1 MLACETSRVPTQ
13 DQPRLIRPARQR
25 PPWHQVLRRA
35 GVVTVVTG
43 LSLWLLAAAL
53 PGFSIDTF
61 WQALFAGFVVGVVNA
76 FVWPALAF
84 LVVPLSVL
92 TLGLGAIVLNAIVVG
107 WVLELLPG
115 IEIDG
120 FAPSLFIVIGL
131 VIVTTAISSVLAL
144 DDEAWTDQRA
154 SELARKR
161 AKQAN
166 VTDVPGVVFVQLDGV
181 SHGVLRR
188 ALRSGDVPTLHRWL
202 REGSHHLVEWETG
215 WSSQTGVSQCGILH
229 GSTADMPAFRW
240 VDKSTGTVVVSNH
253 PKCAAAIERA
263 HSDGN
268 GLLADNG
275 SSYGNLFSGDA
286 ARSALTMSGAG
297 RRKEGRTGAGYF
309 GYFVRPG
316 QATRTMVAS
325 FVEIGRERVA
335 ATRQRRRGVEPR
347 VERGWVY
354 ALLRTFTTV
363 ITRDVSVQGVMND
376 MCEGRRTIYVDMLGY
391 DEVAHHS
398 GPERVEALGVLR
410 DLDRQLA
417 RIERVTRWTPRPYK
431 IVVLSDHGQTQGA
444 TFEQRTGY
452 TLAELVAEL
461 CGAAA
466 SGDADAEKGRTES
479 TAWLRQA
486 RDPDDSQEA
495 VVADVPVVL
504 GSGSLALI
512 SIPGEPR
519 RRLTR
524 EEIDDR
530 YPRLIDGLTA
540 HPEIGFVLVR
550 QAGGSSVVL
559 GAHGGVDLGTGK
571 VTGDD
576 PLAPFGPRARDQVSE
591 VDGYSTVADLMV
603 NSRYDAELEEV
614 AAFEEQVSSHGGL
627 GGPQTHPFLLY
638 PSEFAAPVEP
648 IFTSPAV
655 YRVLKGWL
663 HDLDPGEHEP
673 ESLTAAG
680 AARGA
685 AAAQPGGIAASP

>member
-1 MLACETSRVPTQ
+1 M
-13 DQPRLIRPARQR
+13 IRPARQR
-25 PPWHQVLRRA
+25 PPWHQVLRRTV
-35 GVVTVVTG
+35 VVTLLTAFA
-43 LSLWLLAAAL
+43 LWLLAVIL
-53 PGFSIDTF
+53 PGFSIDSG
-61 WQALFAGFVVGVVNA
+61 WDALLAGFVVGVANA
-76 FVWPALAF
+76 VVWPALAF
-84 LVVPLSVL
+84 LVVPLSVV
-92 TLGLGAIVLNAIVVG
+92 TLGLGAIVLNAIFVG

-120 FAPSLFIVIGL
+120 FWPSLAIVFGL

-166 VTDVPGVVFVQLDGV
+166 STDVPGVVFVQLDGV
-181 SHGVLRR
+181 AHGVLRR

-202 REGSHHLVEWETG
+202 RDGSHHLVEWETG

-240 VDKSTGTVVVSNH
+240 VDKRDGTVVVSNH
-253 PKCAAAIERA
+253 PKCAAAIEAA
-263 HSDGN
+263 HSDGK
-268 GLLADNG
+268 GLLAYNG

-286 ARSALTMSGAG
+286 ERSALTMSGAG

-316 QATRTMVAS
+316 QATRTMVS
-325 FVEIGRERVA
+325 SIVEIGRERVA

-354 ALLRTFTTV
+354 ALLRTFTTI

-376 MCEGRRTIYVDMLGY
+376 MCEGRATIYVDMLGY

-444 TFEQRTGY
+444 TFEQRTGM
-452 TLAELVAEL
+452 TLAELVSEL
-461 CGAAA
+461 CGGTVA

-486 RDPDDSQEA
+486 RNPDDSKEDQ
-495 VVADVPVVL
+495 VTDVPVVL
-504 GSGSLALI
+504 GSGSLGLI

-519 RRLTR
+519 RLTR
-524 EEIDDR
+524 EEIDAR
-530 YPRLIDGLTA
+530 YPMLITGLA
-540 HPEIGFVLVR
+540 SHPEIGFVLVR
-550 QAGGSSVVL
+550 QQSGSSIVL
-559 GAHGGVDLGTGK
+559 GATGSHDLGSGEVVGVD
-571 VTGDD
+571 
-576 PLAPFGPRARDQVSE
+576 PLVPFGPRARDQVAE

-603 NSRYDAELEEV
+603 NSRYDPELQEV

-638 PSEFAAPVEP
+638 PTELAAPAEP
-648 IFTSPAV
+648 IFTSPAM

-663 HDLDPGEHEP
+663 RELGHPANTQEAAPLMAA
-673 ESLTAAG
+673 TA
-680 AARGA
+680 
-685 AAAQPGGIAASP
+685 QPPGGIAASP

>member
-1 MLACETSRVPTQ
+1 M
-13 DQPRLIRPARQR
+13 IRPRRER
-25 PPWHQVLRRA
+25 PPWHQVLRRTL
-35 GVVTVVTG
+35 VVTALTTFA
-43 LSLWLLAAAL
+43 LWLLAAL
-53 PGFSIDTF
+53 VPGFAIDSL
-61 WQALFAGFVVGVVNA
+61 WAALLAGFVVGVANA
-76 FVWPALAF
+76 VVWPALAF
-84 LVVPLSVL
+84 LVVPLSVV
-92 TLGLGAIVLNAIVVG
+92 TLGVGAIVLNAIFVG

-115 IEIDG
+115 VEIDG
-120 FAPSLFIVIGL
+120 FWPSLAVVIGL
-131 VIVTTAISSVLAL
+131 VIVTTAISSILAL

-154 SELARKR
+154 SQLARKR
-161 AKQAN
+161 AKEAS

-202 REGSHHLVEWETG
+202 RDGSHHLIEWETG

-240 VDKSTGTVVVSNH
+240 VDKRDGTVIVSNH

-268 GLLADNG
+268 GLLAYNG
-275 SSYGNLFSGDA
+275 SGYGNLFSGDA
-286 ARSALTMSGAG
+286 ERSALTMSGAG

-347 VERGWVY
+347 VERGWTY
-354 ALLRTFTTV
+354 ALLRTFTTI
-363 ITRDVSVQGVMND
+363 ITRDVSVQGVLND
-376 MCEGRRTIYVDMLGY
+376 MCEGRATIYVDMLGY

-444 TFEQRTGY
+444 TFEQRTGM
-452 TLAELVAEL
+452 TLAELVAHL
-461 CGAAA
+461 CGGIVA

-486 RDPDDSQEA
+486 RNPDDSSEDH
-495 VVADVPVVL
+495 VTDIPVVL
-504 GSGSLALI
+504 GSGSLGLI

-519 RRLTR
+519 RLTR
-524 EEIDDR
+524 EEIDAR
-530 YPRLIDGLTA
+530 YPMLIPGLA
-540 HPEIGFVLVR
+540 SHPEIGFVLVR
-550 QAGGSSVVL
+550 QASGSSIAL
-559 GAHGGVDLGTGK
+559 GPTGSVDLVSGE
-571 VTGDD
+571 VVGDD
-576 PLAPFGPRARDQVSE
+576 PLAPFGRRAREQVAE
-591 VDGYSTVADLMV
+591 VDGYSTVADLMI
-603 NSRYDAELEEV
+603 NSRYDPELEEV

-638 PSEFAAPVEP
+638 PTEFTAPTEP
-648 IFTSPAV
+648 IFTSPAM

-663 HDLDPGEHEP
+663 RELGHPDRTPD
-673 ESLTAAG
+673 AAPV
-680 AARGA
+680 A
-685 AAAQPGGIAASP
+685 AAAAHPPGGIAASP

>member
-1 MLACETSRVPTQ
+1 M
-13 DQPRLIRPARQR
+13 
-25 PPWHQVLRRA
+25 LRRTV
-35 GVVTVVTG
+35 VVTVLTAFA
-43 LSLWLLAAAL
+43 LWLLAVVL
-53 PGFSIDTF
+53 PGFSIDSVWT
-61 WQALFAGFVVGVVNA
+61 ALLAGFVVGIANA
-76 FVWPALAF
+76 VVWPALAF
-84 LVVPLSVL
+84 LVVPLSVV
-92 TLGLGAIVLNAIVVG
+92 TLGLGAIVLNAIFVG
-107 WVLELLPG
+107 VVLELLPG
-115 IEIDG
+115 IELSG
-120 FAPSLFIVIGL
+120 FWPSLAIVIGL
-131 VIVTTAISSVLAL
+131 VVVTTAVSAVLAL

-166 VTDVPGVVFVQLDGV
+166 ITDVPGVVFVQLDGV
-181 SHGVLRR
+181 AHGVLRR

-202 REGSHHLVEWETG
+202 RDGSHRLIEWETG

-240 VDKSTGTVVVSNH
+240 VDKSTGVVIVSNH

-268 GLLADNG
+268 GLLAVDG

-286 ARSALTMSGAG
+286 ERSALTMSGAG

-354 ALLRTFTTV
+354 ALLRTFTTI

-376 MCEGRRTIYVDMLGY
+376 MCEGRSAIYVDLLGY

-417 RIERVTRWTPRPYK
+417 RIERVTKWTPRPYK

-444 TFEQRTGY
+444 TFEQRTGM

-461 CGAAA
+461 CGSAVA
-466 SGDADAEKGRTES
+466 SGDADAEQGRTES

-486 RDPDDSQEA
+486 RDPDDSKEQA
-495 VVADVPVVL
+495 VADVPVVL
-504 GSGSLALI
+504 GSGSLGLI

-519 RRLTR
+519 RLTR
-524 EEIDDR
+524 EEIDAR
-530 YPRLIDGLTA
+530 YPMLITGLA
-540 HPEIGFVLVR
+540 SHPEIGFVLVR
-550 QAGGSSVVL
+550 QASGSSIVL
-559 GAHGGVDLGTGK
+559 GSNGSVDLATGE

-576 PLAPFGPRARDQVSE
+576 PLEPFGPRAREQVAE
-591 VDGYSTVADLMV
+591 VDGYSTVADLMI
-603 NSRYDAELEEV
+603 NSRYDPELQEV

-638 PSEFAAPVEP
+638 PTELTAPAEP
-648 IFTSPAV
+648 IFTSPAMH
-655 YRVLKGWL
+655 RVLKGWL
-663 HDLDPGEHEP
+663 RELGHGDRDTR
-673 ESLTAAG
+673 TAPL
-680 AARGA
+680 AATA
-685 AAAQPGGIAASP
+685 VHPGGIAASP

>member
-1 MLACETSRVPTQ
+1 M
-13 DQPRLIRPARQR
+13 IRPAYQR
-25 PPWHQVLRRA
+25 PPWHQVLRRTV
-35 GVVTVVTG
+35 VVTVVTAFA
-43 LSLWLLAAAL
+43 LWLLALVL
-53 PGFSIDTF
+53 PGFSIDSG
-61 WQALFAGFVVGVVNA
+61 WDALLAGFVVGVANA
-76 FVWPALAF
+76 VVWPALAF
-84 LVVPLSVL
+84 LVVPLSVV
-92 TLGLGAIVLNAIVVG
+92 TLGLGAIVLNAIFVG

-115 IEIDG
+115 VEIDG
-120 FAPSLFIVIGL
+120 FWPSLFVVIGL

-166 VTDVPGVVFVQLDGV
+166 ATDVPGVVFVQLDGV

-202 REGSHHLVEWETG
+202 RDGSHRLVEWETG

-229 GSTADMPAFRW
+229 GSTTDMPAFRW
-240 VDKSTGTVVVSNH
+240 VDKSTGSVVVSNH
-253 PKCAAAIERA
+253 PKCAAAIEHA

-268 GLLADNG
+268 GLLANTG

-286 ARSALTMSGAG
+286 QRSALTMSGAG

-309 GYFVRPG
+309 GYFIRPG

-335 ATRQRRRGVEPR
+335 ATRQRRRDVEPR

-354 ALLRTFTTV
+354 ALLRTFTTI

-376 MCEGRRTIYVDMLGY
+376 MCEGRTTIYVDMLGY

-444 TFEQRTGY
+444 TFEQRTGH

-486 RDPDDSQEA
+486 RNPDDSQEDE
-495 VVADVPVVL
+495 VADVPVVL

-524 EEIDDR
+524 EEIDAR
-530 YPRLIDGLTA
+530 YPKLIAGLVA

-550 QAGGSSVVL
+550 QASGSSVVL
-559 GAHGGVDLGTGK
+559 GPTGSLDLATRE
-571 VTGDD
+571 VSGDD
-576 PLAPFGPRARDQVSE
+576 PLQPFGPRAREQVAE
-591 VDGYSTVADLMV
+591 VDGYATVADLMV
-603 NSRYDAELEEV
+603 NSRYDPELQEV

-638 PSEFAAPVEP
+638 PTEFTPPAEP
-648 IFTSPAV
+648 IFTSPAM

-663 HDLDPGEHEP
+663 AELGHADRTP
-673 ESLTAAG
+673 ETLPAPAAS
-680 AARGA
+680 ATV
-685 AAAQPGGIAASP
+685 AQPAGGIAASP

>member
-1 MLACETSRVPTQ
+1 MLTAF
-13 DQPRLIRPARQR
+13 A
-25 PPWHQVLRRA
+25 
-35 GVVTVVTG
+35 
-43 LSLWLLAAAL
+43 LWLLALLL
-53 PGFSIDTF
+53 PGFSIDSA
-61 WQALFAGFVVGVVNA
+61 WDALLAGFVVGVANA
-76 FVWPALAF
+76 VVWPALAF
-84 LVVPLSVL
+84 VVVPLSVV
-92 TLGLGAIVLNAIVVG
+92 TLGLGAIVLNAIFVG

-115 IEIDG
+115 VEIDG
-120 FAPSLFIVIGL
+120 FWPSLFVVIGL

-144 DDEAWTDQRA
+144 NDEAWTDQRA

-161 AKQAN
+161 AKQATE
-166 VTDVPGVVFVQLDGV
+166 TDVPGVVFVQLDGV

-202 REGSHHLVEWETG
+202 RDGSHRLIEWETG

-240 VDKSTGTVVVSNH
+240 VDKSTGSVVVSNH
-253 PKCAAAIERA
+253 PKCAAAIEHA

-268 GLLADNG
+268 GLLANNG

-286 ARSALTMSGAG
+286 ERSALTMSGAG

-309 GYFVRPG
+309 GYFIRPG
-316 QATRTMVAS
+316 QATRTMIAS
-325 FVEIGRERVA
+325 VVEIGRERVA

-354 ALLRTFTTV
+354 ALLRTFTTI

-376 MCEGRRTIYVDMLGY
+376 MCEGRTTIYVDMLGY

-444 TFEQRTGY
+444 TFEQRTGH

-461 CGAAA
+461 CGAAE

-479 TAWLRQA
+479 SAWLRQA
-486 RDPDDSQEA
+486 RNPDDSQEDE
-495 VVADVPVVL
+495 VADVPVVL

-524 EEIDDR
+524 DEIDAR
-530 YPRLIDGLTA
+530 YPKLIDGLVA

-550 QAGGSSVVL
+550 QASGSSVVL
-559 GAHGGVDLGTGK
+559 GASGSLDLASGEITGA
-571 VTGDD
+571 D
-576 PLAPFGPRARDQVSE
+576 PLQPFGPRAREQVAE
-591 VDGYSTVADLMV
+591 VDGYATVADLMV
-603 NSRYDAELEEV
+603 NSRYDPELQEV

-638 PSEFAAPVEP
+638 PTELTAPDEP
-648 IFTSPAV
+648 IFTSPAMF
-655 YRVLKGWL
+655 RVRKGWL
-663 HDLDPGEHEP
+663 AELGPADRTP
-673 ESLTAAG
+673 ETVPAPAAN
-680 AARGA
+680 AV
-685 AAAQPGGIAASP
+685 AQPAGGIAASP